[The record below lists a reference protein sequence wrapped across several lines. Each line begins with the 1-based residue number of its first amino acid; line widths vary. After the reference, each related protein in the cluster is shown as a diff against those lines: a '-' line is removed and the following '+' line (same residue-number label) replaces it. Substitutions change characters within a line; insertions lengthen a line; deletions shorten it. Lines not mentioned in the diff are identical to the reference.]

1 MCTLLAPLCIHFV
14 NKHVYH
20 CFQEV
25 EDDSLRCWCH
35 CPSSFNPFGPQTL
48 RKTRNED
55 VGGEPGHTVRNH
67 RFKDPVSSHWEDIS
81 TLPELF
87 EISCKNHSYRF
98 SLGTRRLIAR
108 EVETSKDGKVFEKL
122 HLVIMSARHS
132 GRRLKL
138 CVVLL
143 LVWFR
148 LDTNRRNVSP
158 FLRIWEKSGSFRYR
172 VASGATSLWLLS
184 IHLWERKLF
193 VTRSTRLASLLLF
206 SVWPF
211 KLI

>member
-1 MCTLLAPLCIHFV
+1 MIPYAAGVIVPLALTLLV
-14 NKHVYH
+14 
-20 CFQEV
+20 
-25 EDDSLRCWCH
+25 
-35 CPSSFNPFGPQTL
+35 
-48 RKTRNED
+48 RNAKKDKKRGVVVDD

-148 LDTNRRNVSP
+148 LDTSRRNVSP
-158 FLRIWEKSGSFRYR
+158 FLRI
-172 VASGATSLWLLS
+172 
-184 IHLWERKLF
+184 
-193 VTRSTRLASLLLF
+193 
-206 SVWPF
+206 
-211 KLI
+211 

>member
-1 MCTLLAPLCIHFV
+1 MCTLLSPLCIDYV
-14 NKHVYH
+14 NKQVYH

-35 CPSSFNPFGPQTL
+35 C
-48 RKTRNED
+48 
-55 VGGEPGHTVRNH
+55 HTVRNH

-87 EISCKNHSYRF
+87 EISCKNHSDRF
-98 SLGTRRLIAR
+98 FLGTRRLIAR
-108 EVETSKDGKVFEKL
+108 EVETSETGKCLRNFIW
-122 HLVIMSARHS
+122 VIVSGRPS

-148 LDTNRRNVSP
+148 LDTSLRNVLP
-158 FLRIWEKSGSFRYR
+158 FWRIREKSGSLRYR
-172 VASGATSLWLLS
+172 VASCATSLWLLS

-193 VTRSTRLASLLLF
+193 VTRSMRLALCFSSLFGHL
-206 SVWPF
+206 S
-211 KLI
+211 